1 MGVRVNSGESGSI
14 LPEILPPWQKK
25 SAFVAQQEPSATKL
39 NGMIKPEFASLNG
52 FTLTAKRPTYADS
65 KASKQKID
73 KIDSKT
79 FLWRVNQKGGQ
90 QH

>member
-1 MGVRVNSGESGSI
+1 MA
-14 LPEILPPWQKK
+14 KK

-73 KIDSKT
+73 KIDAENFSLASESKGWPAT
-79 FLWRVNQKGGQ
+79 LNVL
-90 QH
+90 

>member
-1 MGVRVNSGESGSI
+1 MVN
-14 LPEILPPWQKK
+14 LDQYYQKYYPVAKK

-65 KASKQKID
+65 KASKQKD
-73 KIDSKT
+73 
-79 FLWRVNQKGGQ
+79 RQN
-90 QH
+90 